1 MSYVDFIFFCRN
13 VVVYLPPLFLT
24 NTYLNFL
31 MSNINFLSIDQLNLQ
46 EFDSNSE
53 LIPLLTP
60 EDEAEMNNE
69 ELPASLPI
77 LPLRNTVLFP
87 GVVIPISAGRDKS
100 IKLINDANAGD
111 KIIGV
116 VAQKNEDIEDPSKN
130 DIHTIG
136 TVARILR
143 VLKMPDGNITVILQG
158 KKRFEID
165 QVTSESP
172 YIKATVKE
180 VEEKRP
186 GKHDTEFTAIV
197 ESIKELAIEIIKE
210 SPNIPT
216 EATFAIKN
224 IESQSFLINFVS
236 SNMNLSV
243 HEKQNLLVMNTLK
256 ERALETLRFMN
267 VELQKLELKNDIQ
280 SKVRFDLDQQ
290 QREYFLHQQMKT
302 IQEELGGVSQEQE
315 MDEMRQKA
323 KTKKWDDKTHSHF
336 EKELSKMQRMNP
348 QAPDFGIQRNYL
360 ELFLELPWNEFSKD
374 NFDLKRA
381 QKILDRDHFGLE
393 DVKKRMIE
401 HLAVLKLRND
411 MKSPILCLTGPPGV
425 GKTSIGKSVAAA
437 LGREYVRISL
447 GGLRDE
453 AEIRGHRKTYI
464 GAMPGRI
471 IQSLKKAGTSN
482 PVFVLDEI
490 DKLSNS
496 NHGDPSSALLE
507 VLDPEQNN
515 SFYDNFLE
523 YGYDLSKVMFIA
535 TSNNLSAI
543 QPALRDR
550 MEVIKMS
557 GYTIEE
563 KVEIARQ
570 HLFPKQLAA
579 HGLTAKDLSIGKKQ
593 LEKIVEGYTR
603 ESGVRGL
610 EAKIAQV
617 VRHAA
622 KSVAMEEE
630 YNQKVTDEDIVQVLG
645 APRMARDK
653 SESNEV
659 AGVVTGLAWTSVGG
673 DILFIE
679 SLLSPGKG
687 SMTITGN
694 LGTVMKESATIALE
708 YIKANTA
715 LLGLDSDVISKYN
728 IHLHVPEGATPKDGP
743 SAGIAML
750 TSLVSLFTQK
760 KIKKSI
766 AMTGEITLRGKV
778 LPVGGIKEKILA
790 AKRANIKEIILC
802 AENKQDIDEI
812 KPDYIKGLTFHYV
825 KEMSEVL
832 QVAITDQKVKNA
844 KKL

>member
-1 MSYVDFIFFCRN
+1 
-13 VVVYLPPLFLT
+13 
-24 NTYLNFL
+24 
-31 MSNINFLSIDQLNLQ
+31 MSNHKILTIDNLSLQ
-46 EFDSNSE
+46 EFDTDAE

-60 EDEAEMNNE
+60 EDEEEMNNE
-69 ELPASLPI
+69 ELPEFLSI
-77 LPLRNTVLFP
+77 LPLRNMVLFP
-87 GVVIPISAGRDKS
+87 GVVIPITAGRDKS
-100 IKLINDANAGD
+100 IKLINDANAKG
-111 KIIGV
+111 KNIGV
-116 VAQKNEDIEDPSKN
+116 VAQKNEQDEDPTKD
-130 DIHTIG
+130 DIHKIG
-136 TVARILR
+136 TVAKILR
-143 VLKMPDGNITVILQG
+143 VLKMPDGNVTVILQG
-158 KKRFEID
+158 KKRFEI
-165 QVTSESP
+165 SEVISEEP
-172 YIKATVKE
+172 YMTATVKE
-180 VEEKRP
+180 VPEIRP
-186 GKHDTEFTAIV
+186 SSQDSEFLAII
-197 ESIKELAIEIIKE
+197 ESLKELAIKIIQE
-210 SPNIPT
+210 SPNIPS

-224 IESQSFLINFVS
+224 IESKSFLINFVS
-236 SNMNLSV
+236 SNMNLTV
-243 HEKQNLLVMNTLK
+243 QEKQGLLSVNALK
-256 ERALETLRFMN
+256 ERALQTLRFMN

-302 IQEELGGVSQEQE
+302 IQEELGGVSQEEE
-315 MDEMRQKA
+315 MDEMSQKA
-323 KTKKWDDKTHSHF
+323 KTKKWDEKTQKHF
-336 EKELSKMQRMNP
+336 EKELAKLRKMNP

-360 ELFLELPWNEFSKD
+360 ELFLDLPWNDYSKD

-411 MKSPILCLTGPPGV
+411 MKSPIICLTGPPGV
-425 GKTSIGKSVAAA
+425 GKTSIGRSVAEA
-437 LGREYVRISL
+437 LGRKYVRISL

-496 NHGDPSSALLE
+496 HHGDPSSALLE

-523 YGYDLSKVMFIA
+523 MGYDLSKVMFIA
-535 TSNNLSAI
+535 TSNNMATI

-550 MEVIKMS
+550 MEIIKMS

-570 HLFPKQLAA
+570 HLFPRQLKE
-579 HGLTAKDLSIGKKQ
+579 HGLTSKDLTIGKKQ

-603 ESGVRGL
+603 ESGVRNL
-610 EAKIAQV
+610 ENKIAQV
-617 VRHAA
+617 IRNAA
-622 KSVAMEEE
+622 KSVAMEEP
-630 YNQKVTDEDIVQVLG
+630 YNKKVTNEDIISVLG
-645 APRMARDK
+645 VPRLERDK
-653 SESNEV
+653 YESNDV

-687 SMTITGN
+687 AMSITGN

-708 YIKANTA
+708 YIKANA
-715 LLGLDSDVISKYN
+715 ELLGLSPELFTKYN

-750 TSLVSLFTQK
+750 TSLVSLLTQK
-760 KIKKSI
+760 RVKKNL

-802 AENKQDIDEI
+802 HENKSDIDEI
-812 KPDYIKGLTFHYV
+812 KPEYVEGLTFHYV

-832 QVAITDQKVKNA
+832 AIALTTQKVKNA
-844 KKL
+844 KDLK